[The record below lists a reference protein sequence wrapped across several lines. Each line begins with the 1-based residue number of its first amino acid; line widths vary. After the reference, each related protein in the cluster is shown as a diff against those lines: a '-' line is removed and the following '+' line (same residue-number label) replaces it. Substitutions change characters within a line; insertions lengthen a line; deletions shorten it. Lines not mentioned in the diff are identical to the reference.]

1 MAQPF
6 QEEIVLRFALA
17 AGLAGL
23 VATAVAA
30 QPSARN
36 DAGAPEPATN
46 SSTTADAS
54 AADPD
59 KIICRN
65 VKPPTGTRV
74 ASGRNRQ
81 RICLSKAEW
90 DIQEREAQ
98 EQARMAINEGRNT
111 SKER

>member
-1 MAQPF
+1 MAQTF
-6 QEEIVLRFALA
+6 QEEILLRFALA

-30 QPSARN
+30 QPSVRA
-36 DAGAPEPATN
+36 DAGAPEPAIN
-46 SSTTADAS
+46 PSTTADTS

-74 ASGRNRQ
+74 ASARNRL
-81 RICLSKAEW
+81 RICLSKADW

-111 SKER
+111 SKEH